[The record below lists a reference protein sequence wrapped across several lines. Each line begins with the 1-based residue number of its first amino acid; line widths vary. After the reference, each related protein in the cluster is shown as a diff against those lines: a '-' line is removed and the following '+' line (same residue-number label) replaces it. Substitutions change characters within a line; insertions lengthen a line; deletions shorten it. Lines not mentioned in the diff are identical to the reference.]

1 MKKLNNIVVI
11 GLGKQALYQINLL
24 SKFRPDIKIPYLI
37 DDSIAAYYRFL
48 DKFNNKFESSF
59 STSISDALKFSDPDL
74 IYVSALADSHVE
86 IATELI
92 KYGYKK
98 SIIIEKPLSNSLLKA
113 YELRDKILESKWEGD
128 IYIGFYRRSNE
139 LLKEIRKIILSKNL
153 GSLKNINYN
162 NLSEI
167 SMNGS
172 HWLDFANW
180 LIDEKKL
187 SVSSELFWNQPP
199 GRRGAKILDPICK
212 LKLIYSNEVEF
223 NILPTIGSNKNK
235 FIELEFSK
243 GNIVINDDED
253 SAKIYFE
260 NKEQEIN
267 IPESKE
273 KSFINFLSSIEENN
287 PNLPKI
293 IDGID
298 VLETVFAA
306 HISARSNKEISF
318 PINVNDAKFLL
329 SVG

>member
-1 MKKLNNIVVI
+1 MKKINNIIVI

-48 DKFNNKFESSF
+48 DKFNDKFESSF

-92 KYGYKK
+92 KCGYKK

-113 YELRDKILESKWEGD
+113 KDLKDKILESKWEGD

-139 LLKEIRKIILSKNL
+139 LLKEIKKIILSKNL
-153 GSLKNINYN
+153 GSLINIDYN
-162 NLSEI
+162 NVSEL

-172 HWLDFANW
+172 HWIDFANW
-180 LIDEKKL
+180 VVDEKKL
-187 SVSSELFWNQPP
+187 SVLSELFWEQSP
-199 GRRGAKILDPICK
+199 GRRGAKILDPVCK
-212 LKLIYSNEVEF
+212 LKLIYSNQVEF
-223 NILPTIGSNKNK
+223 NILPTTDSNKNK
-235 FIELEFSK
+235 LIELKFSK
-243 GNIVINDDED
+243 GNIVVSHNED
-253 SAKIYFE
+253 NAKIYFE

-267 IPESKE
+267 MPESKE
-273 KSFINFLSSIEENN
+273 KSFINFLSSIEEND
-287 PNLPKI
+287 PYLPKI
-293 IDGID
+293 DDGID

-306 HISARSNKEISF
+306 HISDKSNKEISF
-318 PINVNDAKFLL
+318 PININDAKFLL